1 MTGLIASS
9 ADGWWYSLAVAAG
22 LGTAACRLPRARA
35 RISVLC
41 MAVVPLCLVP
51 LVANTTAGGDTSQ
64 MTPCTYAVIAGSIA
78 GTAASVLEAA
88 RAPVPAATPPTRAHV
103 PLLPTVEETLRAAG
117 FPLTPETV
125 DAGHVQAV
133 ADRYGTIIVRW
144 TPGAAPVRPDQQTP
158 AATLGRGPVATV
170 RRSTTK
176 GGAPGDFSPRP
187 APTVPAGARSG
198 PAVASPR
205 VSAASCRRCPCVCS
219 RSAISRSAMTAGL
232 ISSGSTGGCPAARI
246 CRCPGSSCSL
256 IRFRPSAVSG

>member
-1 MTGLIASS
+1 MTGLIASA

-103 PLLPTVEETLRAAG
+103 PLLLCLLA
-117 FPLTPETV
+117 
-125 DAGHVQAV
+125 HVQA
-133 ADRYGTIIVRW
+133 
-144 TPGAAPVRPDQQTP
+144 RPSP
-158 AATLGRGPVATV
+158 AQE
-170 RRSTTK
+170 
-176 GGAPGDFSPRP
+176 FRP
-187 APTVPAGARSG
+187 PTAAGARASVPG
-198 PAVASPR
+198 PP
-205 VSAASCRRCPCVCS
+205 SAARR
-219 RSAISRSAMTAGL
+219 
-232 ISSGSTGGCPAARI
+232 
-246 CRCPGSSCSL
+246 
-256 IRFRPSAVSG
+256 